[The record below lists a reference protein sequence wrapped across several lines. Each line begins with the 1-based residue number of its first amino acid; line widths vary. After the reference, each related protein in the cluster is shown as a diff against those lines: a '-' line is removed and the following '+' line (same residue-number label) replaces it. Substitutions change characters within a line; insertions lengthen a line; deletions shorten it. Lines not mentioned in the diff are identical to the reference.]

1 MLAFQAWIGVAADVI
16 PGPAVESSVLNV
28 GDVIRRQIVA
38 QVVALIDRAPKF
50 ASFRLHGNADRIAN
64 APGKHAFSRSVRV
77 EFQDVGTVIL
87 GGIII
92 RVVRIGAGADRD
104 IYFLSIARERDVAR
118 PVASTAQT
126 PAARQLPEPRR
137 RTTR

>member
-64 APGKHAFSRSVRV
+64 APGKHAFSRSARV

-92 RVVRIGAGADRD
+92 RLVGMAAGPDRG
-104 IYFLSIARERDVAR
+104 LTSPSIPAR
-118 PVASTAQT
+118 ASSAT
-126 PAARQLPEPRR
+126 PA
-137 RTTR
+137 